1 MFDLE
6 CLWNVVFVKKL
17 GVLSSF
23 WLLASLAVTGCAG
36 VASKTGDGAHSTQEK
51 LVVAGLS
58 QDLIYEYLLGDIAAR
73 RGDSATAAGAMT
85 RAAELSSNLEI
96 TLRAFSM
103 SMQAGQYEQALEL
116 SELLASIDPDHQAES
131 ALALR
136 LQALIA
142 LDREEDVFNTLVA
155 LIDALPDLA
164 ELPQYIAQTL
174 GRTPEPGRWLALIE
188 RVAIHFEDN
197 PWVQLS
203 AGWLAY
209 RADEGD
215 RAQATLDR
223 ALALKPGWE
232 EVALLKFSHL
242 RQNDDNGAV
251 AAFAI
256 DFLDRYPDRVRLRLA
271 YGRLLAEWS
280 DNLAALAQFEK
291 LLEFDPQNIDALY
304 AAGILSQGLALLDQ
318 AKTYFETLL
327 EHYPQEDRSRLYLGQ
342 ILSEQGAYD
351 EALDLLREIAS
362 ADLYFDV
369 QIRVGFVLADA
380 GRIEEALRHLADV
393 TPKSQDEQVRIYL
406 AREQVLR
413 DSGQPEQ
420 ALELLSAALIDI
432 PDHPDLLY
440 ARGLVTAIMDRV
452 TEHERDMRRLI
463 EIDPENAH
471 AYNALGYTLAD
482 KTDRLA
488 EALELIEKAL
498 TLLPGDPFILDS
510 LGWVHYR
517 RGDLDLALEY
527 LRLAM
532 DRRPDAEIAAHL
544 GEVLWQ
550 LGDQDQAIAAWQDGK
565 QADPDNRVLKDTMR
579 KFGQ

>member
-1 MFDLE
+1 
-6 CLWNVVFVKKL
+6 VVFVKKL
-17 GVLSSF
+17 GVLSF
-23 WLLASLAVTGCAG
+23 FALLPVLLLAGCVG
-36 VASKTGDGAHSTQEK
+36 VASKPGDSADGTQEK

-73 RGDSATAAGAMT
+73 RGDPVTAAGAMT

-103 SMQAGQYEQALEL
+103 SMEAGRYEQALEL
-116 SELLASIDPDHQAES
+116 SELLASIDSDYPGER

-136 LQALIA
+136 LQALMA
-142 LDREEDVFNTLVA
+142 LDREEDVFHTLVA
-155 LIDALPDLA
+155 LIDTLPDQA

-197 PWVQLS
+197 PWTQLS

-209 RADEGD
+209 RADDGD
-215 RAQATLDR
+215 RAQASLDR
-223 ALALKPGWE
+223 ALVLKPGWE

-242 RQNDDNGAV
+242 RQNDDHGPV

-271 YGRLLAEWS
+271 YGRLLAEWN
-280 DNLAALAQFEK
+280 DNLAALSQFEK
-291 LLEFDPQNIDALY
+291 LLEFDPRNIDALY
-304 AAGILSQGLALLDQ
+304 AAGILSQGLAFLDQ

-342 ILSEQGAYD
+342 ILSEQGEYD
-351 EALDLLREIAS
+351 DALDLLREIVS

-380 GRIEEALRHLADV
+380 GRIEEALEHLADV

-452 TEHERDMRRLI
+452 AEHERDMRRLI

-532 DRRPDAEIAAHL
+532 DQRPDAEIAAHL

-550 LGDQDQAIAAWQDGK
+550 LGDKDQAIAAWQDGK
-565 QADPDNRVLKDTMR
+565 QADPDNPVLKDTMR

>member
-1 MFDLE
+1 M
-6 CLWNVVFVKKL
+6 VFVKKL
-17 GVLSSF
+17 SGLCSF
-23 WLLASLAVTGCAG
+23 GLVASLALGGCVG
-36 VASKTGDGAHSTQEK
+36 IASKPGATQEK
-51 LVVAGLS
+51 LLVAGLS

-73 RGDSATAAGAMT
+73 RGDPATAAGAMT
-85 RAAELSSNLEI
+85 RAAQLSSNLEI
-96 TLRAFSM
+96 TLRAFAM
-103 SMQAGQYEQALEL
+103 SMEAREYAQALEL
-116 SELLASIDPDHQAES
+116 SELLESIDPDHHRES

-142 LDREEDVFNTLVA
+142 LNREEEIYDTLVA
-155 LIDALPDLA
+155 LIDALPDQA
-164 ELPQYIAQTL
+164 ELPQYIAQIL
-174 GRTPEPGRWLALIE
+174 GRTANPGQWLILME
-188 RVAIHFEDN
+188 RVAARFEDN

-209 RADEGD
+209 HAGERDA
-215 RAQATLDR
+215 AQMALDR

-242 RQNDDNGAV
+242 RKKQDDTAI
-251 AAFAI
+251 ADFASS
-256 DFLDRYPDRVRLRLA
+256 FLDRYPDRLRLRLA
-271 YGRLLAEWS
+271 YGRLLAEWN
-280 DNLAALAQFEK
+280 DNLAALTQFQK
-291 LLEFDPQNIDALY
+291 LLEFDPQNLDALY
-304 AAGILSQGLALLDQ
+304 AAGILSQGLALLDES
-318 AKTYFETLL
+318 KTYFEMLL
-327 EHYPQEDRSRLYLGQ
+327 ATYPEEDRARLYLGQ

-351 EALDLLREIAS
+351 QALDLLREIAS
-362 ADLYFDV
+362 AEFYFDV
-369 QIRVGFVLADA
+369 QMRIGFVLADA
-380 GRIEEALRHLADV
+380 GRIEESLKHLADV

-413 DSGQPEQ
+413 DSGQSDH
-420 ALELLSAALIDI
+420 ALELLNAALIDI

-440 ARGLVTAIMDRV
+440 ARGLVTAILDRV
-452 TEHERDMRRLI
+452 VEHEQDMRRLI

-482 KTDRLA
+482 KTDRLT

-498 TLLPGDPFILDS
+498 ALLPGDPFILDS

-527 LRLAM
+527 LQLAM
-532 DRRPDAEIAAHL
+532 DQRPDAEIAAHL

-550 LGDQDQAIAAWQDGK
+550 LGDKEQAITAWQNGR
-565 QADPDNRVLKDTMR
+565 QNDPDNSILNDTMR

>member
-1 MFDLE
+1 M
-6 CLWNVVFVKKL
+6 VFVKKL
-17 GVLSSF
+17 GVLSF
-23 WLLASLAVTGCAG
+23 FALLPVLLLAGCVG
-36 VASKTGDGAHSTQEK
+36 VASKPGDSADGTQEK

-73 RGDSATAAGAMT
+73 RGDPVTAAGAMT

-103 SMQAGQYEQALEL
+103 SMEAGRYEQALEL
-116 SELLASIDPDHQAES
+116 SELLASIDSDYPGER

-142 LDREEDVFNTLVA
+142 LDREEDVFHTLVA
-155 LIDALPDLA
+155 LIDTLPDQA

-197 PWVQLS
+197 PWTQLS

-209 RADEGD
+209 RADDGD
-215 RAQATLDR
+215 RAQAALDR
-223 ALALKPGWE
+223 ALVLKPGWE

-242 RQNDDNGAV
+242 RQNDDHGPV

-271 YGRLLAEWS
+271 YGRLLAEWN
-280 DNLAALAQFEK
+280 DNLAALSQFEK
-291 LLEFDPQNIDALY
+291 LLEFDPRNIDALY
-304 AAGILSQGLALLDQ
+304 AAGILSQGLAFLDQ

-342 ILSEQGAYD
+342 ILSEQGEYD
-351 EALDLLREIAS
+351 DALDLLREIVS

-452 TEHERDMRRLI
+452 AEHERDMRRLI

-532 DRRPDAEIAAHL
+532 DQRPDAEIAAHL

-550 LGDQDQAIAAWQDGK
+550 LGDKDQAIAAWQDGK
-565 QADPDNRVLKDTMR
+565 QADPDNPVLKDTMR

>member
-1 MFDLE
+1 MNL
-6 CLWNVVFVKKL
+6 LRLGNVVFVKKL
-17 GVLSSF
+17 SGLCSF
-23 WLLASLAVTGCAG
+23 ALLASLVLTGCAG
-36 VASKTGDGAHSTQEK
+36 VASKPGAEQEK
-51 LVVAGLS
+51 LIVAGLS

-73 RGDSATAAGAMT
+73 RGDPTTAAGAMT
-85 RAAELSSNLEI
+85 RAAELSSNVEI
-96 TLRAFSM
+96 TLRAFAM
-103 SMQAGQYEQALEL
+103 SMEAGEYAQALEL
-116 SELLASIDPDHQAES
+116 SELLESIDPDHHREN

-142 LDREEDVFNTLVA
+142 LDREDDVFDTLVA
-155 LIDALPDLA
+155 LIDVLPNQA

-174 GRTPEPGRWLALIE
+174 GRTANPGRWLALME
-188 RVAIHFEDN
+188 RIAIHFEDK

-209 RADEGD
+209 RAGEADG
-215 RAQATLDR
+215 AQTALDR

-242 RQNDDNGAV
+242 MENQDNEAV
-251 AAFAI
+251 ANFAI
-256 DFLDRYPDRVRLRLA
+256 GFLDRYPDRLRLRLA
-271 YGRLLAEWS
+271 YGRLLAEWN
-280 DNLAALAQFEK
+280 DNLAALTQFEK

-304 AAGILSQGLALLDQ
+304 AAGILSQGLALLDE

-327 EHYPQEDRSRLYLGQ
+327 ATYPQEDRSRLYLGQ

-369 QIRVGFVLADA
+369 QMRIGFVLADA
-380 GRIEEALRHLADV
+380 DRIDEALEHLADV

-452 TEHERDMRRLI
+452 AEHEQDMRRLI

-498 TLLPGDPFILDS
+498 ALLPGDPFILDS

-527 LRLAM
+527 LQLAM
-532 DRRPDAEIAAHL
+532 DQRPDAEIAAHL

-550 LGDQDQAIAAWQDGK
+550 LGDKEQAIAAWQDGSEN
-565 QADPDNRVLKDTMR
+565 DPDNPVLKDTMR

>member
-1 MFDLE
+1 M
-6 CLWNVVFVKKL
+6 VFVKKL
-17 GVLSSF
+17 GVLSF
-23 WLLASLAVTGCAG
+23 FALLPVLLLAGCVG
-36 VASKTGDGAHSTQEK
+36 VASKPGDSADGTQEK

-73 RGDSATAAGAMT
+73 RGDPVTAAGAMT

-103 SMQAGQYEQALEL
+103 SMEAGRYEQALEL
-116 SELLASIDPDHQAES
+116 SELLASIDSDYPGER

-142 LDREEDVFNTLVA
+142 LDREEDVFHTLVA
-155 LIDALPDLA
+155 LIDTLPDQA

-197 PWVQLS
+197 PWTQLS

-209 RADEGD
+209 RADDGD
-215 RAQATLDR
+215 RAQAALDR
-223 ALALKPGWE
+223 ALVLKPGWE

-242 RQNDDNGAV
+242 RKNDDHGPV

-271 YGRLLAEWS
+271 YGRLLAEWN
-280 DNLAALAQFEK
+280 DNLAALSQFEK
-291 LLEFDPQNIDALY
+291 LLEFDPRNIDALY
-304 AAGILSQGLALLDQ
+304 AAGILSQGLAFLDQ

-342 ILSEQGAYD
+342 ILSEQGEYD
-351 EALDLLREIAS
+351 DALDLLREIVS

-452 TEHERDMRRLI
+452 AEHERDMRRLI

-532 DRRPDAEIAAHL
+532 DQRPDAEIAAHL

-550 LGDQDQAIAAWQDGK
+550 LGDKDQAIAAWQDGK
-565 QADPDNRVLKDTMR
+565 QADPDNPVLKDTMR

>member
-1 MFDLE
+1 
-6 CLWNVVFVKKL
+6 VVFVKKL
-17 GVLSSF
+17 GVLSF
-23 WLLASLAVTGCAG
+23 FALLPVLLLAGCVG
-36 VASKTGDGAHSTQEK
+36 VASKPGDSADGTQEK

-73 RGDSATAAGAMT
+73 RGDPVTAAGAMT

-103 SMQAGQYEQALEL
+103 SMEAGRYEQALEL
-116 SELLASIDPDHQAES
+116 SELLASIDSDYPGER

-136 LQALIA
+136 LQALMA
-142 LDREEDVFNTLVA
+142 LDREEDVFHTLVA
-155 LIDALPDLA
+155 LIDTLPDQA

-197 PWVQLS
+197 PWTQLS

-209 RADEGD
+209 RADDGD
-215 RAQATLDR
+215 RAQAALDR
-223 ALALKPGWE
+223 ALVLKPGWE

-242 RQNDDNGAV
+242 RQNDDHGPV

-271 YGRLLAEWS
+271 YGRLLAEWN
-280 DNLAALAQFEK
+280 DNLAALSQFEK
-291 LLEFDPQNIDALY
+291 LLEFDPRNIDALY
-304 AAGILSQGLALLDQ
+304 AAGILSQGLAFLDQ

-342 ILSEQGAYD
+342 ILSEQGEYD
-351 EALDLLREIAS
+351 DALDLLREIVS

-452 TEHERDMRRLI
+452 AEHERDMRRLI

-532 DRRPDAEIAAHL
+532 DQRPDAEIAAHL

-550 LGDQDQAIAAWQDGK
+550 LGDKDQAIAAWQDGK
-565 QADPDNRVLKDTMR
+565 QADPDNPVLKDTMR

>member
-1 MFDLE
+1 M
-6 CLWNVVFVKKL
+6 VFVKKL
-17 GVLSSF
+17 GVLSF
-23 WLLASLAVTGCAG
+23 FALLPVLLLAGCVG
-36 VASKTGDGAHSTQEK
+36 VASKPGDSADGTQEK

-73 RGDSATAAGAMT
+73 RGDPVTAAGAMT

-103 SMQAGQYEQALEL
+103 SMEAGRYEQALEL
-116 SELLASIDPDHQAES
+116 SELLASIDSDYPGER

-136 LQALIA
+136 LQALMA
-142 LDREEDVFNTLVA
+142 LDREEDVFHTLIA
-155 LIDALPDLA
+155 LIDTLPDQA

-215 RAQATLDR
+215 RAQAALDR
-223 ALALKPGWE
+223 ALVLKPGWE

-242 RQNDDNGAV
+242 RQNDDHGPV

-271 YGRLLAEWS
+271 YGRLLAEWN
-280 DNLAALAQFEK
+280 DNLAALSQFEK
-291 LLEFDPQNIDALY
+291 LLEFDPRNIDALY
-304 AAGILSQGLALLDQ
+304 AAGILSQGLAFLDQ

-342 ILSEQGAYD
+342 ILSEQGEYD
-351 EALDLLREIAS
+351 DALDLLREIVS

-380 GRIEEALRHLADV
+380 GRIEEALEHLADV

-452 TEHERDMRRLI
+452 AEHERDMRRLI

-532 DRRPDAEIAAHL
+532 DQRPDAEIAAHL

-550 LGDQDQAIAAWQDGK
+550 LGDKDQAIAAWQDGK
-565 QADPDNRVLKDTMR
+565 QADPDNPVLKDTMR

>member
-1 MFDLE
+1 M
-6 CLWNVVFVKKL
+6 VFVKKL
-17 GVLSSF
+17 GVLSF
-23 WLLASLAVTGCAG
+23 FALLPVLLLAGCVG
-36 VASKTGDGAHSTQEK
+36 VASKPGDSADGTQEK

-73 RGDSATAAGAMT
+73 RGDPVTAAGAMT

-103 SMQAGQYEQALEL
+103 SMEAGRYEQALEL
-116 SELLASIDPDHQAES
+116 SELLASIDSDYPGER

-136 LQALIA
+136 LQALMA
-142 LDREEDVFNTLVA
+142 LDREEDVFHTLVA
-155 LIDALPDLA
+155 LIDTLPDQA

-197 PWVQLS
+197 PWTQLS

-215 RAQATLDR
+215 RAQAALDR
-223 ALALKPGWE
+223 ALVLKPGWE

-242 RQNDDNGAV
+242 RQNDDHGPV

-271 YGRLLAEWS
+271 YGRLLAEWN

-342 ILSEQGAYD
+342 ILSEQGEYD
-351 EALDLLREIAS
+351 DALDLLREIVS

-452 TEHERDMRRLI
+452 AEHERDMRRLI

-532 DRRPDAEIAAHL
+532 DQRPDAEIAAHL

-550 LGDQDQAIAAWQDGK
+550 LGDKDQAIAAWQDGK
-565 QADPDNRVLKDTMR
+565 QADPDNPVLKDTMR

>member
-1 MFDLE
+1 M
-6 CLWNVVFVKKL
+6 VFVKKL
-17 GVLSSF
+17 GVLSF
-23 WLLASLAVTGCAG
+23 FALLPVLLLAGCVG
-36 VASKTGDGAHSTQEK
+36 VASKPGDSADGTQEK

-73 RGDSATAAGAMT
+73 RGDPVTAAGAMT

-103 SMQAGQYEQALEL
+103 SMEAGRYEQALEL
-116 SELLASIDPDHQAES
+116 SELLASIDSDYPGER

-142 LDREEDVFNTLVA
+142 LDREEDVFHTLVA
-155 LIDALPDLA
+155 LIDTLPDQA

-197 PWVQLS
+197 PWTQLS

-209 RADEGD
+209 RADDGD
-215 RAQATLDR
+215 RAQAALDR
-223 ALALKPGWE
+223 ALVLKPGWE

-242 RQNDDNGAV
+242 RQNDDHGPV

-271 YGRLLAEWS
+271 YGRLLAEWN
-280 DNLAALAQFEK
+280 DNLAALSQFEK
-291 LLEFDPQNIDALY
+291 LLEFDPRNIDALY
-304 AAGILSQGLALLDQ
+304 AAGILSQGLAFLDQ

-342 ILSEQGAYD
+342 ILSEQGEYD
-351 EALDLLREIAS
+351 DALDLLREIVS

-380 GRIEEALRHLADV
+380 DRIEEALRHLADV

-452 TEHERDMRRLI
+452 AEHERDMRRLI

-532 DRRPDAEIAAHL
+532 DQRPDAEIAAHL

-550 LGDQDQAIAAWQDGK
+550 LGDKDQAIAAWQDGK
-565 QADPDNRVLKDTMR
+565 QADPDNPVLKDTMR

>member
-1 MFDLE
+1 M
-6 CLWNVVFVKKL
+6 VFVKKL
-17 GVLSSF
+17 GVLSF
-23 WLLASLAVTGCAG
+23 FALLPVLLLAGCVG
-36 VASKTGDGAHSTQEK
+36 VASKPGDSADGTQEK

-73 RGDSATAAGAMT
+73 RGDPVTAAGAMT

-103 SMQAGQYEQALEL
+103 SMEAGRYEQALEL
-116 SELLASIDPDHQAES
+116 SELLASIDSDYPGER

-142 LDREEDVFNTLVA
+142 LDREEDVFHTLVA
-155 LIDALPDLA
+155 LIDTLPDQA

-197 PWVQLS
+197 PWTQLS

-209 RADEGD
+209 RADDGD
-215 RAQATLDR
+215 RAQAALDR
-223 ALALKPGWE
+223 ALVLKPGWE

-242 RQNDDNGAV
+242 RQNDAHGPV

-256 DFLDRYPDRVRLRLA
+256 DFLDRYPDLVRLRLA
-271 YGRLLAEWS
+271 YGRLLAEWN
-280 DNLAALAQFEK
+280 DNLAALSQFEK
-291 LLEFDPQNIDALY
+291 LLEFDPRNIDALY
-304 AAGILSQGLALLDQ
+304 AAGILSQGLAFLDQ

-342 ILSEQGAYD
+342 ILSEQGEYD
-351 EALDLLREIAS
+351 DALDLLREIVS

-452 TEHERDMRRLI
+452 AEHERDMRRLI

-532 DRRPDAEIAAHL
+532 DQRPDAEIAAHL

-550 LGDQDQAIAAWQDGK
+550 LGDKDQAIAAWQDGK
-565 QADPDNRVLKDTMR
+565 QADPDNPVLKDTMR

>member
-1 MFDLE
+1 M
-6 CLWNVVFVKKL
+6 KKL
-17 GVLSSF
+17 SVLCSF
-23 WLLASLAVTGCAG
+23 GLLASFTLVGCVG
-36 VASKTGDGAHSTQEK
+36 IASKPGAAQEK
-51 LVVAGLS
+51 LLVAGLS

-73 RGDSATAAGAMT
+73 RGDATTAAGAMT

-96 TLRAFSM
+96 TLRAFAM
-103 SMQAGQYEQALEL
+103 SMEAGEYEQALEL
-116 SELLASIDPDHQAES
+116 TDLLESIDPDHHRGN

-136 LQALIA
+136 LQALIS
-142 LDREEDVFNTLVA
+142 LNREEDIFDTLVA
-155 LIDALPDLA
+155 LIDVLPDQA
-164 ELPQYIAQTL
+164 ELPQYIAQIL
-174 GRTPEPGRWLALIE
+174 GRTANPGRWLALME
-188 RVAIHFEDN
+188 RVATHFEDN

-209 RADEGD
+209 RAGEGD
-215 RAQATLDR
+215 VAQMALDR

-242 RQNDDNGAV
+242 RKNQDDEAV
-251 AAFAI
+251 ADFASS
-256 DFLDRYPDRVRLRLA
+256 FLDRYPDRMRLRLA
-271 YGRLLAEWS
+271 YGRLLAEWN
-280 DNLAALAQFEK
+280 DNLTALTQFQK

-304 AAGILSQGLALLDQ
+304 AAGILSQGLALLDESK
-318 AKTYFETLL
+318 AYFETLL
-327 EHYPQEDRSRLYLGQ
+327 ATYPEEDRARLYLGQ
-342 ILSEQGAYD
+342 ILSEQRAYD
-351 EALDLLREIAS
+351 EALDLLRKIAS

-369 QIRVGFVLADA
+369 QIRIGFVLADA
-380 GRIEEALRHLADV
+380 GRIEEALKHLADV
-393 TPKSQDEQVRIYL
+393 TPKSQDEQVRVYL

-413 DSGQPEQ
+413 DSGQPDH

-452 TEHERDMRRLI
+452 VEHEQDMRRLI

-482 KTDRLA
+482 KTDRLT

-498 TLLPGDPFILDS
+498 ALLPGDPFILDS

-527 LRLAM
+527 LQLAM
-532 DRRPDAEIAAHL
+532 DQRPDAEIAAHL

-550 LGDQDQAIAAWQDGK
+550 LGDEEQAITAWQNGR
-565 QADPDNRVLKDTMR
+565 QNDPDNSILKDTMR

>member
-1 MFDLE
+1 
-6 CLWNVVFVKKL
+6 VVFVKKL
-17 GVLSSF
+17 GVLSF
-23 WLLASLAVTGCAG
+23 FALLPVLLLAGCVG
-36 VASKTGDGAHSTQEK
+36 VASKPGDSADGTQEK

-73 RGDSATAAGAMT
+73 RGDPVTAAGAMT

-103 SMQAGQYEQALEL
+103 SMEAGRYEQALEL
-116 SELLASIDPDHQAES
+116 SELLASIDSDYPGER

-142 LDREEDVFNTLVA
+142 LDREEDVFHTLVA
-155 LIDALPDLA
+155 LIDTLPDQA

-197 PWVQLS
+197 PWTQLS

-209 RADEGD
+209 RADDGD
-215 RAQATLDR
+215 RAQAALDR
-223 ALALKPGWE
+223 ALVLKPGWE

-242 RQNDDNGAV
+242 RQNDDHGPV

-271 YGRLLAEWS
+271 YGRLLAEWN
-280 DNLAALAQFEK
+280 DNLAALSQFEK
-291 LLEFDPQNIDALY
+291 LLEFDPRNIDALY
-304 AAGILSQGLALLDQ
+304 AAGILSQGLAFLDQ

-342 ILSEQGAYD
+342 ILSEQGEYD
-351 EALDLLREIAS
+351 DALDLLREIVS

-380 GRIEEALRHLADV
+380 DRIQEALRHLADV

-452 TEHERDMRRLI
+452 AEHERDMRRLI

-532 DRRPDAEIAAHL
+532 DQRPDAEIAAHL

-550 LGDQDQAIAAWQDGK
+550 LGDKDQAIAAWQDGK
-565 QADPDNRVLKDTMR
+565 QADPDNPVLKDTMR

>member
-1 MFDLE
+1 
-6 CLWNVVFVKKL
+6 VVFVKKL
-17 GVLSSF
+17 GVLSF
-23 WLLASLAVTGCAG
+23 FALLPVLLLAGCVG
-36 VASKTGDGAHSTQEK
+36 VASKPGDSADGTQEK

-73 RGDSATAAGAMT
+73 RGDPVTAAGAMT

-103 SMQAGQYEQALEL
+103 SMEAGRYEQALEL
-116 SELLASIDPDHQAES
+116 SELLASIDSDYPGER

-142 LDREEDVFNTLVA
+142 LDREEDVFHTLVA
-155 LIDALPDLA
+155 LIDTLPDQA

-197 PWVQLS
+197 PWTQLS

-209 RADEGD
+209 RADDGD
-215 RAQATLDR
+215 RAQAALDR
-223 ALALKPGWE
+223 ALVLKPGWE

-242 RQNDDNGAV
+242 RQNDDHGPV

-256 DFLDRYPDRVRLRLA
+256 DFLDRYPDLVRLRLA
-271 YGRLLAEWS
+271 YGRLLAEWN
-280 DNLAALAQFEK
+280 DNLAALSQFEK
-291 LLEFDPQNIDALY
+291 LLEFDPRNIDALY
-304 AAGILSQGLALLDQ
+304 AAGILSQGLAFLDQ

-342 ILSEQGAYD
+342 ILSEQGEYD
-351 EALDLLREIAS
+351 DALDLLREIVS

-452 TEHERDMRRLI
+452 AEHERDMRRLI

-532 DRRPDAEIAAHL
+532 DQRPDAEIAAHL

-550 LGDQDQAIAAWQDGK
+550 LGDKDQAIAAWQDGK
-565 QADPDNRVLKDTMR
+565 QADPDNPVLKDTMR

>member
-1 MFDLE
+1 
-6 CLWNVVFVKKL
+6 VVFVKKL
-17 GVLSSF
+17 GVLSF
-23 WLLASLAVTGCAG
+23 FALLPVLLLAGCVG
-36 VASKTGDGAHSTQEK
+36 VASKPGDSADGTQEK

-73 RGDSATAAGAMT
+73 RGDPVTAAGAMT

-103 SMQAGQYEQALEL
+103 SMEAGRYEQALEL
-116 SELLASIDPDHQAES
+116 SELLASIDSDYPGER

-136 LQALIA
+136 LQALMA
-142 LDREEDVFNTLVA
+142 LDREEDVFHTLVA
-155 LIDALPDLA
+155 LIDTLPDQA

-197 PWVQLS
+197 PWTQLS

-209 RADEGD
+209 RADDGD
-215 RAQATLDR
+215 RAQAALDR
-223 ALALKPGWE
+223 ALVLKPGWE

-242 RQNDDNGAV
+242 RQNDDHGPV

-256 DFLDRYPDRVRLRLA
+256 DFLDRYPDLVRLRLA
-271 YGRLLAEWS
+271 YGRLLAEWN
-280 DNLAALAQFEK
+280 DNLAALSQFEK
-291 LLEFDPQNIDALY
+291 LLEFDPRNIDALY
-304 AAGILSQGLALLDQ
+304 AAGILSQGLAFLDQ

-342 ILSEQGAYD
+342 ILSEQGEYD
-351 EALDLLREIAS
+351 DALDLLREIVS

-380 GRIEEALRHLADV
+380 GRIEEALEHLADV

-452 TEHERDMRRLI
+452 AEHERDMRRLI

-532 DRRPDAEIAAHL
+532 DQRPDAEIAAHL

-550 LGDQDQAIAAWQDGK
+550 LGDKDQAIAAWQDGK
-565 QADPDNRVLKDTMR
+565 QADPDNPVLKDTMR

>member
-1 MFDLE
+1 M
-6 CLWNVVFVKKL
+6 KKL
-17 GVLSSF
+17 SSLCSF
-23 WLLASLAVTGCAG
+23 GLLASLALGGCVG
-36 VASKTGDGAHSTQEK
+36 IASKPGTAQEK
-51 LVVAGLS
+51 LLVAGLS

-73 RGDSATAAGAMT
+73 RGDPTTAASAMT

-96 TLRAFSM
+96 TLRAFAM
-103 SMQAGQYEQALEL
+103 SMEAGEYGQALEL
-116 SELLASIDPDHQAES
+116 SELLESIDPGHHRES

-142 LDREEDVFNTLVA
+142 LNREEEIYDTLVA
-155 LIDALPDLA
+155 LIDVLPDQA
-164 ELPQYIAQTL
+164 ELPQYIAQIL
-174 GRTPEPGRWLALIE
+174 GRTANPGQWLVLME
-188 RVAIHFEDN
+188 RVADHFEDN
-197 PWVQLS
+197 AWVQLS

-209 RADEGD
+209 HAGELDT
-215 RAQATLDR
+215 AQTALDR

-242 RQNDDNGAV
+242 RENQDDTVIAE
-251 AAFAI
+251 FASS
-256 DFLDRYPDRVRLRLA
+256 FLDRYPDRLRLRLA
-271 YGRLLAEWS
+271 YGRLLAEWN
-280 DNLAALAQFEK
+280 DNLAALTQFEK
-291 LLEFDPQNIDALY
+291 LLEFDPQNLDALY
-304 AAGILSQGLALLDQ
+304 AAGILSQGLALLEES
-318 AKTYFETLL
+318 KTYFEMVLAT
-327 EHYPQEDRSRLYLGQ
+327 YPEEDRARLYLGQ

-362 ADLYFDV
+362 ADFYFDV
-369 QIRVGFVLADA
+369 QMRIGFVLADA
-380 GRIEEALRHLADV
+380 GRIEEALKHLADV

-413 DSGQPEQ
+413 DSGQTDH
-420 ALELLSAALIDI
+420 ALELLNAALIDI

-452 TEHERDMRRLI
+452 VEHEQDMRRLI

-482 KTDRLA
+482 KTDRLT

-498 TLLPGDPFILDS
+498 SLLPGDPFILDS

-517 RGDLDLALEY
+517 RGNLDLALEY
-527 LRLAM
+527 LQLAM
-532 DRRPDAEIAAHL
+532 DQRPDAEIAAHL

-550 LGDQDQAIAAWQDGK
+550 LGDKEQAITAWQNGR
-565 QADPDNRVLKDTMR
+565 QNDPDNSILKDTMR

>member
-1 MFDLE
+1 M
-6 CLWNVVFVKKL
+6 VFVKKL
-17 GVLSSF
+17 SGLCSF
-23 WLLASLAVTGCAG
+23 GLLASLALGGCVG
-36 VASKTGDGAHSTQEK
+36 IASKPGATQEK
-51 LVVAGLS
+51 LLVAGLS

-73 RGDSATAAGAMT
+73 RGDSATAVGAMT
-85 RAAELSSNLEI
+85 RAAQLSSNLEI
-96 TLRAFSM
+96 TLRAFAM
-103 SMQAGQYEQALEL
+103 SMEARKYAQALEL
-116 SELLASIDPDHQAES
+116 SELLESIDPDHHRES

-142 LDREEDVFNTLVA
+142 LNREEEIYDTLVA
-155 LIDALPDLA
+155 LIDALPDQA
-164 ELPQYIAQTL
+164 ELPQYIAQIL
-174 GRTPEPGRWLALIE
+174 GRTANPGQWLILME
-188 RVAIHFEDN
+188 RVAARFEDN

-209 RADEGD
+209 HAGERDA
-215 RAQATLDR
+215 AQMALDR

-242 RQNDDNGAV
+242 REKQDDTAI
-251 AAFAI
+251 ADFASS
-256 DFLDRYPDRVRLRLA
+256 FLDRYPDRLRLRLA
-271 YGRLLAEWS
+271 YGRLLAEWN
-280 DNLAALAQFEK
+280 DNLAALTQFQK
-291 LLEFDPQNIDALY
+291 LLEFDPQNLDALY
-304 AAGILSQGLALLDQ
+304 AAGILSQGLALLDES
-318 AKTYFETLL
+318 KTYFEMLL
-327 EHYPQEDRSRLYLGQ
+327 DTYPEEDRARLYLGQ

-351 EALDLLREIAS
+351 QALDLLREIAS
-362 ADLYFDV
+362 AEFYFDV
-369 QIRVGFVLADA
+369 QMRIGFVLADA
-380 GRIEEALRHLADV
+380 GRIEEALKHLADV

-413 DSGQPEQ
+413 DSGQSDH
-420 ALELLSAALIDI
+420 ALELLNAALIDI

-440 ARGLVTAIMDRV
+440 ARGLVTAILDRV
-452 TEHERDMRRLI
+452 VEHEQDMRRLI

-482 KTDRLA
+482 KTDRLT

-498 TLLPGDPFILDS
+498 ALLPGDPFILDS

-527 LRLAM
+527 LQLAM
-532 DRRPDAEIAAHL
+532 DQRPDAEIAAHL

-550 LGDQDQAIAAWQDGK
+550 LGDKEQAITAWQNGR
-565 QADPDNRVLKDTMR
+565 QNDPDNSILNDTMR

>member
-1 MFDLE
+1 MNL
-6 CLWNVVFVKKL
+6 LRLGNVVFVKKL
-17 GVLSSF
+17 SGLCSF
-23 WLLASLAVTGCAG
+23 ALLASLVLTGCAG
-36 VASKTGDGAHSTQEK
+36 VASKPGAEQEK
-51 LVVAGLS
+51 LIVAGLS

-73 RGDSATAAGAMT
+73 RGDPTTAAGAMT
-85 RAAELSSNLEI
+85 RAAQLSSNLEI
-96 TLRAFSM
+96 TLRAFAM
-103 SMQAGQYEQALEL
+103 SMEAGEYAQALEL
-116 SELLASIDPDHQAES
+116 SELLESIDPDHHREN

-142 LDREEDVFNTLVA
+142 LDREEDVFNALVA
-155 LIDALPDLA
+155 LIDALPDQA
-164 ELPQYIAQTL
+164 KLPQYIAQTL
-174 GRTPEPGRWLALIE
+174 GRTANPGRWLALME
-188 RVAIHFEDN
+188 RIAIHFEDN

-209 RADEGD
+209 RAGEEGG
-215 RAQATLDR
+215 AQTALDR

-242 RQNDDNGAV
+242 RENQDDEAV
-251 AAFAI
+251 ADFAI
-256 DFLDRYPDRVRLRLA
+256 GFLDRYPDRLRLRLA
-271 YGRLLAEWS
+271 YGRLLAEWNS
-280 DNLAALAQFEK
+280 NLAALTQFEK

-304 AAGILSQGLALLDQ
+304 AAGILSQGLALLDE
-318 AKTYFETLL
+318 AKAYFETLL
-327 EHYPQEDRSRLYLGQ
+327 ATYPQEDRSRLYLGQ
-342 ILSEQGAYD
+342 ILSEQGAFD

-369 QIRVGFVLADA
+369 QMRIGFVLADA
-380 GRIEEALRHLADV
+380 DRIDEALEHLADV

-452 TEHERDMRRLI
+452 AEHEQDMRRLI

-498 TLLPGDPFILDS
+498 VLLPGDPFILDS

-527 LRLAM
+527 LQLAM
-532 DRRPDAEIAAHL
+532 DQRPDAEIAAHL

-550 LGDQDQAIAAWQDGK
+550 LGDKEQAIAAWQDGSEN
-565 QADPDNRVLKDTMR
+565 DPDNPVLKDTMR

>member
-1 MFDLE
+1 
-6 CLWNVVFVKKL
+6 VVFVKKL
-17 GVLSSF
+17 GVLSF
-23 WLLASLAVTGCAG
+23 FALLPVLLLAGCVG
-36 VASKTGDGAHSTQEK
+36 VASKPGDSADGTQEK

-73 RGDSATAAGAMT
+73 RGDPVTAAGAMT

-103 SMQAGQYEQALEL
+103 SMEAGRYEQALEL
-116 SELLASIDPDHQAES
+116 SELLASIDSDYPGER

-136 LQALIA
+136 LQALMA
-142 LDREEDVFNTLVA
+142 LDREEDVFHTLVA
-155 LIDALPDLA
+155 LIDTLPDQA

-174 GRTPEPGRWLALIE
+174 GRTPEPGRWLALVE

-197 PWVQLS
+197 PWTQLS

-209 RADEGD
+209 RADDGD
-215 RAQATLDR
+215 RAQAALDR
-223 ALALKPGWE
+223 ALVLKPGWE

-242 RQNDDNGAV
+242 RQNDDHGPV

-271 YGRLLAEWS
+271 YGRLLAEWN
-280 DNLAALAQFEK
+280 DNLAALSQFEK
-291 LLEFDPQNIDALY
+291 LLEFDPRNIDALY
-304 AAGILSQGLALLDQ
+304 AAGILSQGLAFLDQ

-342 ILSEQGAYD
+342 ILSEQGEYD
-351 EALDLLREIAS
+351 DALDLLREIVS

-380 GRIEEALRHLADV
+380 DRIQEALRHLADV

-452 TEHERDMRRLI
+452 AEHERDMRRLI

-532 DRRPDAEIAAHL
+532 DQRPDAEIAAHL

-550 LGDQDQAIAAWQDGK
+550 LGDKDQAIAAWQDGK
-565 QADPDNRVLKDTMR
+565 QADPDNPVLKDTMR

>member
-1 MFDLE
+1 M
-6 CLWNVVFVKKL
+6 VFVKKL
-17 GVLSSF
+17 GVLSF
-23 WLLASLAVTGCAG
+23 FALLPVLLLAGCVG
-36 VASKTGDGAHSTQEK
+36 VASKPGDSADGTQEK

-73 RGDSATAAGAMT
+73 RGDPVTAAGAMT

-103 SMQAGQYEQALEL
+103 SMEAGRYEQALEL
-116 SELLASIDPDHQAES
+116 SELLASIDSDYPGER

-136 LQALIA
+136 LQALMA
-142 LDREEDVFNTLVA
+142 LDREEDVFHTLVA
-155 LIDALPDLA
+155 LIDTLPDQA

-197 PWVQLS
+197 PWTQLS

-209 RADEGD
+209 RADDGD
-215 RAQATLDR
+215 RAQAALDR
-223 ALALKPGWE
+223 ALVLKPGWE

-242 RQNDDNGAV
+242 RQNDDHGPV

-271 YGRLLAEWS
+271 YGRLLAEWN
-280 DNLAALAQFEK
+280 DNLAALTQFEK
-291 LLEFDPQNIDALY
+291 LLEFDPRNIDALY
-304 AAGILSQGLALLDQ
+304 AAGILSQGLAFLDQ

-342 ILSEQGAYD
+342 ILSEQGEYD
-351 EALDLLREIAS
+351 DALDLLREIVS

-452 TEHERDMRRLI
+452 AEHERDMRRLI

-532 DRRPDAEIAAHL
+532 DQRPDAEIAAHL

-550 LGDQDQAIAAWQDGK
+550 LGDKDQAIAAWQDGK
-565 QADPDNRVLKDTMR
+565 QADPDNPVLKDTMR

>member
-1 MFDLE
+1 
-6 CLWNVVFVKKL
+6 VVFVKKL
-17 GVLSSF
+17 GVLSF
-23 WLLASLAVTGCAG
+23 FALLPVLLLAGCVG
-36 VASKTGDGAHSTQEK
+36 VASKPGDSADGTQEK

-73 RGDSATAAGAMT
+73 RGDPVTAAGAMT

-103 SMQAGQYEQALEL
+103 SMEAGRYEQALEL
-116 SELLASIDPDHQAES
+116 SELLASIDSDYPGER

-136 LQALIA
+136 LQALMA
-142 LDREEDVFNTLVA
+142 LDREEDVFHTLVA
-155 LIDALPDLA
+155 LIDTLPDQA

-197 PWVQLS
+197 PWTQLS

-209 RADEGD
+209 LADEGD
-215 RAQATLDR
+215 RAQAALDR
-223 ALALKPGWE
+223 ALVLKPGWE

-242 RQNDDNGAV
+242 RQNDDHGPV

-271 YGRLLAEWS
+271 YGRLLAEWN
-280 DNLAALAQFEK
+280 DNLAALSQFEK
-291 LLEFDPQNIDALY
+291 LLEFDPRNIDALY
-304 AAGILSQGLALLDQ
+304 AAGILSQGLAFLDQ

-342 ILSEQGAYD
+342 ILSEQGEYD
-351 EALDLLREIAS
+351 DALDLLREIVS

-380 GRIEEALRHLADV
+380 GHIEEALRHLADV

-452 TEHERDMRRLI
+452 AEHERDMRRLI

-498 TLLPGDPFILDS
+498 ALLPGDPFILDS

-532 DRRPDAEIAAHL
+532 DQRPDAEIAAHL

-550 LGDQDQAIAAWQDGK
+550 LGDKDQAIAAWQDGK
-565 QADPDNRVLKDTMR
+565 QADPDNPVLKDTMR

>member
-1 MFDLE
+1 
-6 CLWNVVFVKKL
+6 VVFVKKL
-17 GVLSSF
+17 GVLSF
-23 WLLASLAVTGCAG
+23 FALLPVLLLAGCVG
-36 VASKTGDGAHSTQEK
+36 VASKPGDSADGTQEK

-73 RGDSATAAGAMT
+73 RGDPVTAAGAMT

-103 SMQAGQYEQALEL
+103 SMEAGRYEQALEL
-116 SELLASIDPDHQAES
+116 SELLASIDSDYPGER

-136 LQALIA
+136 LQALMA
-142 LDREEDVFNTLVA
+142 LDREEDVFHTLVA
-155 LIDALPDLA
+155 LIDTLPDQA

-197 PWVQLS
+197 PWTQLS

-209 RADEGD
+209 RADDGD
-215 RAQATLDR
+215 RAQAALDR
-223 ALALKPGWE
+223 ALVLKPGWE

-242 RQNDDNGAV
+242 RQNDDHGPV

-271 YGRLLAEWS
+271 YGRLLAEWN
-280 DNLAALAQFEK
+280 DNLAALTQFEK
-291 LLEFDPQNIDALY
+291 LLEFDPRNIDALY
-304 AAGILSQGLALLDQ
+304 AAGILSQGLAFLDQ

-342 ILSEQGAYD
+342 ILSEQGEYD
-351 EALDLLREIAS
+351 DALDLLREIVS

-452 TEHERDMRRLI
+452 AEHERDMRRLI

-532 DRRPDAEIAAHL
+532 DQRPDAEIAAHL

-550 LGDQDQAIAAWQDGK
+550 LGDKDQAIAAWQDGK
-565 QADPDNRVLKDTMR
+565 QADPDNPVLKDTMR

>member
-1 MFDLE
+1 M
-6 CLWNVVFVKKL
+6 VFVKKL
-17 GVLSSF
+17 GVLSF
-23 WLLASLAVTGCAG
+23 FALLPVLLLAGCVG
-36 VASKTGDGAHSTQEK
+36 VASKPGDSADGTQEK

-73 RGDSATAAGAMT
+73 RGDPVTAAGAMT

-103 SMQAGQYEQALEL
+103 SMEAGRYEQALEL
-116 SELLASIDPDHQAES
+116 SELLASIDSDYPGER

-136 LQALIA
+136 LQALMA
-142 LDREEDVFNTLVA
+142 LDREEDVFHTLVA
-155 LIDALPDLA
+155 LIDTLPDQA

-197 PWVQLS
+197 PWTQLS

-215 RAQATLDR
+215 RAQAALDR
-223 ALALKPGWE
+223 ALVLKPGWE

-242 RQNDDNGAV
+242 RQNDDHGPV

-271 YGRLLAEWS
+271 YGRLLAEWN
-280 DNLAALAQFEK
+280 DNLAALSQFEK
-291 LLEFDPQNIDALY
+291 LLEFDPRNIDALY
-304 AAGILSQGLALLDQ
+304 AAGILSQGLAFLDQ

-342 ILSEQGAYD
+342 ILSEQGEYD
-351 EALDLLREIAS
+351 DALDLLREIVS

-452 TEHERDMRRLI
+452 AEHERDMRRLI

-532 DRRPDAEIAAHL
+532 DQRPDAEIAAHL

-550 LGDQDQAIAAWQDGK
+550 LGDKDQAIAAWQDGK
-565 QADPDNRVLKDTMR
+565 QADPDNPVLKDTMR

>member
-1 MFDLE
+1 
-6 CLWNVVFVKKL
+6 VVFVKKL
-17 GVLSSF
+17 GVLSF
-23 WLLASLAVTGCAG
+23 FALLPVLLLAGCVG
-36 VASKTGDGAHSTQEK
+36 VASKPGDSADGTQEK

-73 RGDSATAAGAMT
+73 RGDPVTAAGAMT

-103 SMQAGQYEQALEL
+103 SMEAGRYEQALEL
-116 SELLASIDPDHQAES
+116 SELLASIDSDYPGER

-136 LQALIA
+136 LQALMA
-142 LDREEDVFNTLVA
+142 LDREEDVFHTLIA
-155 LIDALPDLA
+155 LIDTLPDQA

-197 PWVQLS
+197 PWTQLS

-209 RADEGD
+209 RADDGD
-215 RAQATLDR
+215 RAQAALDR
-223 ALALKPGWE
+223 ALVLKPGWE

-242 RQNDDNGAV
+242 RQNDDHGPV

-256 DFLDRYPDRVRLRLA
+256 DFLDRYPDLVRLRLA
-271 YGRLLAEWS
+271 YGRLLAEWN
-280 DNLAALAQFEK
+280 DNLAALSQFEK
-291 LLEFDPQNIDALY
+291 LLEFDPRNIDALY
-304 AAGILSQGLALLDQ
+304 AAGILSQGLAFLDQ

-342 ILSEQGAYD
+342 ILSEQGEYD
-351 EALDLLREIAS
+351 DALDLLREIVS

-380 GRIEEALRHLADV
+380 DRIEEALRHLADV

-452 TEHERDMRRLI
+452 AEHERDMRRLI

-532 DRRPDAEIAAHL
+532 DQRPDAEIAAHL

-550 LGDQDQAIAAWQDGK
+550 LGDKDQAIAAWQDGK
-565 QADPDNRVLKDTMR
+565 QADPDNPVLKDTMR

>member
-1 MFDLE
+1 M
-6 CLWNVVFVKKL
+6 VFVKKL
-17 GVLSSF
+17 GVLSF
-23 WLLASLAVTGCAG
+23 FALLPVLLLAGCVG
-36 VASKTGDGAHSTQEK
+36 VASKPGDSADGTQEK

-73 RGDSATAAGAMT
+73 RGDPVTAAGAMA

-103 SMQAGQYEQALEL
+103 SMEAGRYEQALEL
-116 SELLASIDPDHQAES
+116 SELLASIDSDYPGER

-136 LQALIA
+136 LQALMA
-142 LDREEDVFNTLVA
+142 LDREEDVFHTLVA
-155 LIDALPDLA
+155 LIDTLPDQA

-197 PWVQLS
+197 PWTQLS

-209 RADEGD
+209 RADDGD
-215 RAQATLDR
+215 RAQAALDR
-223 ALALKPGWE
+223 ALVLKPGWE

-242 RQNDDNGAV
+242 RQNDDHGPV

-256 DFLDRYPDRVRLRLA
+256 DFLDRYPDLVRLRLA
-271 YGRLLAEWS
+271 YGRLLAEWN
-280 DNLAALAQFEK
+280 DNLAALSQFEK
-291 LLEFDPQNIDALY
+291 LLEFDPRNIDALY
-304 AAGILSQGLALLDQ
+304 AAGILSQGLAFLDQ

-342 ILSEQGAYD
+342 ILSEQGEYD
-351 EALDLLREIAS
+351 DALDLLREIVS

-380 GRIEEALRHLADV
+380 DRIQEALRHLADV

-452 TEHERDMRRLI
+452 AEHERDMRRLI

-498 TLLPGDPFILDS
+498 ALLPGDPFILDS

-532 DRRPDAEIAAHL
+532 DQRPDAEIAAHL

-550 LGDQDQAIAAWQDGK
+550 LGDKDQAIAAWQDGK
-565 QADPDNRVLKDTMR
+565 QADPDNPVLKDTMR